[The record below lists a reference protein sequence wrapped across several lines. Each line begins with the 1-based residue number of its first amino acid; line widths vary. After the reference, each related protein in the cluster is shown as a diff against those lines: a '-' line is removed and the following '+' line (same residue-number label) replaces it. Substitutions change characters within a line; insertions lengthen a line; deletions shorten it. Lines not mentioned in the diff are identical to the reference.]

1 MKLDEHTLVE
11 QIKRGDN
18 AAVRGWFADYYRE
31 MYRFIAQK
39 ITVEHDIEEL
49 TQETFI
55 QCLKNIQLFN
65 GDASL
70 LTWMKS
76 VARHEVADY
85 YRKKYAKR
93 ALQTLPLHQLV
104 LGESVHDAHEVSER
118 VKQALIAMRVDYQ
131 ELLLLKYVDG
141 KTVKTIAAELNK
153 TVKAVEADL
162 FRARQDFKELYA
174 ISGSR

>member
-31 MYRFIAQK
+31 IRRFIAQK
-39 ITVEHDIEEL
+39 LSTDPDIEEL

-76 VARHEVADY
+76 VARHEIADY

-93 ALQTLPLHQLV
+93 AIQTLALSHLIAETV
-104 LGESVHDAHEVSER
+104 SDAHDVSEK
-118 VKQALIAMRVDYQ
+118 VKNTLNTMRIDYQ

-141 KTVKTIAAELNK
+141 KTVKAIAAELDK

-174 ISGSR
+174 ISESR